1 MLLLDPY
8 FLSSSL
14 FAVWRCPSLD
24 EAIENDAKTV
34 ENNAKIAFQNVG
46 N

>member
-14 FAVWRCPSLD
+14 FAVWRYPFLD
-24 EAIENDAKTV
+24 KAMENDAKPV
-34 ENNAKIAFQNVG
+34 EKNAKIAFQNVG